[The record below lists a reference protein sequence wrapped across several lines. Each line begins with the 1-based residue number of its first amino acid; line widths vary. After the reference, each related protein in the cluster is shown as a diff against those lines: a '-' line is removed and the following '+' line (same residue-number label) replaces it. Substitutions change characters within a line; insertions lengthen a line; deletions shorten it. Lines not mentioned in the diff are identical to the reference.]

1 MFDSLAQIIEMYLP
15 RELAVMVLA
24 MLPYLELKG
33 AIPFGISLNLK
44 YITSFTFAFLGSII
58 PSPFIIFFVNK
69 IIKKIKKKDKFSVY
83 IKKLE
88 ARIRIKGSKIKNSGI
103 LGLFIFV
110 LIPLPGT
117 GVWTGSLLAGLFN
130 LNTKI
135 SLLVIILGNFF
146 AGIIITLLSSSIHK
160 LL

>member
-58 PSPFIIFFVNK
+58 PSPFIIFFV
-69 IIKKIKKKDKFSVY
+69 D
-83 IKKLE
+83 E
-88 ARIRIKGSKIKNSGI
+88 
-103 LGLFIFV
+103 
-110 LIPLPGT
+110 
-117 GVWTGSLLAGLFN
+117 
-130 LNTKI
+130 
-135 SLLVIILGNFF
+135 
-146 AGIIITLLSSSIHK
+146 LSNQMQH
-160 LL
+160 LW